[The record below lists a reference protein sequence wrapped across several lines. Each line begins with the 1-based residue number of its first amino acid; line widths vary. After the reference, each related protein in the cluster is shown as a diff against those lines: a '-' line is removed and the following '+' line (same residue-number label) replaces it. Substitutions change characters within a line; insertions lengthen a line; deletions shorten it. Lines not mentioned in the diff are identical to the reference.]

1 MYRSISSGI
10 KALALMS
17 VIGATL
23 ASPLEGQRS
32 GVEIWS
38 ANCGRC
44 HMIQPA
50 NRYDAKGWADIGLH
64 MAITARLTTAETT
77 SVIEFLQ
84 SAARRVALQE
94 DLEKAAIT
102 RVASLSLAS
111 LASVLPRIEDPA
123 KVYESQCVACH
134 GKTGKGDGVA
144 AVAFN
149 PKPASFADPEFGE
162 TRTLEQV
169 VVAITDGKA
178 AMPPFAATMSP
189 EDINALA
196 QYLLKMSRG
205 KR

>member
-111 LASVLPRIEDPA
+111 VVPRIEDPA

-149 PKPASFADPEFGE
+149 PKPSSFADPEFGE

-169 VVAITDGKA
+169 VVVITNGKA
-178 AMPPFAATMSP
+178 AMPPFATSISP
-189 EDINALA
+189 EDIGALA
-196 QYLLKMSRG
+196 QYLLKMSKEGR
-205 KR
+205 